1 MGSVQEPDELLLRLE
16 RDSVDSRISIAAG
29 TEEWQQPIEE
39 LT

>member
-16 RDSVDSRISIAAG
+16 RDSVDFRIRIAAG